1 MARDGSVGRETFEQ
15 VTALIKQGKSKSEA
29 FAQIASDTGKNSGT
43 VAANYYRVARATG
56 AVKPRKRKARAASA
70 VSTRK
75 APAAR
80 RRRPAANG
88 SVDQITAD
96 LVRNVQALAKAV
108 QDQEREVKQL
118 RGRLE
123 AVRSVVS

>member
-1 MARDGSVGRETFEQ
+1 MARDGSVGRETFKQ
-15 VTALIKQGKSKSEA
+15 VEALVKQGKSKSEA
-29 FAQIASDTGKNSGT
+29 FAQIASDTGKNAGT

-56 AVKPRKRKARAASA
+56 AVKPRKRRAKATPA

-75 APAAR
+75 VPAVR
-80 RRRPAANG
+80 RGRPVANG
-88 SVDQITAD
+88 TVDQITAD

-108 QDQEREVKQL
+108 QDQEREVAQL

-123 AVRSVVS
+123 GVRGLLG